1 MEPIIAHRRANRDDG
16 CMASQKKTLYDILG
30 VSRDA
35 NSIDLGLAHDQRRA
49 ELQRAAP
56 QDPSALALLHE
67 AFEVLSNPQRRAAYD
82 AALVTASE
90 KAAALEQAK
99 EQEPDLV
106 LDAPEDEA
114 VRRKIPPVG
123 IAAGVAVVLILVFLA
138 LHRSPAP
145 PPPPEPV
152 AAAPRPEP
160 PPPPPPKSAKDILTR
175 ALASAGRLQGIE
187 MSGRAVSVG
196 LAIADEPG
204 KMITTCHGIPAGAAL
219 VVTVAGQKHSATLTM
234 TDELLDLCRI
244 SVPNLEG
251 RPLAL
256 AAADPRPG
264 DKIYALGANAA
275 GEFALTEGT
284 VKQLLPDARGKLVQ
298 LSMPVAPN
306 GSGGAVFDA
315 EGNVVAIA
323 TTAQGHGAGANVA
336 LPASW
341 IAQMRS
347 RVGH

>member
-1 MEPIIAHRRANRDDG
+1 
-16 CMASQKKTLYDILG
+16 MASQKKTLYDILG

-49 ELQRAAP
+49 ELQRVAP

-145 PPPPEPV
+145 TPPPEPV
-152 AAAPRPEP
+152 AAAPSPEPP

-175 ALASAGRLQGIE
+175 ALASTGRLQGIE
-187 MSGRAVSVG
+187 MSGRAVTVG
-196 LAIADEPG
+196 LAVADEPG
-204 KMITTCHGIPAGAAL
+204 KMITTCHGIPAGSAL
-219 VVTVAGQKHSATLTM
+219 VVTVAGEKHSATLTM
-234 TDELLDLCRI
+234 TDEVLDLCRI
-244 SVPNLEG
+244 SVPGLEG
-251 RPLAL
+251 KPLAL

-264 DKIYALGANAA
+264 DRIYALGANAA
-275 GEFALTEGT
+275 GDFALTEGT
-284 VKQLLPDARGKLVQ
+284 VKQLLPEARGKLVQ

-323 TTAQGHGAGANVA
+323 TTMQGHGAGASVA

-347 RVGH
+347 RVRH